1 MKIRDAKS
9 EMFSIFSEVWGP
21 TGYQVRYDDVAV
33 PAGQP
38 VIPVGDKPWA
48 KVTIRHEDGGTTSL
62 AGTTGKRRYTAV
74 GFIVVQLFAPS
85 GKGHSEL
92 YDLADKLLDAYV
104 KLRPHNYVGYSQQR
118 IKEVTSTSASA
129 QVNFITDFNYE
140 SAR

>member
-9 EMFSIFSEVWGP
+9 EMLSIFAEVWGP
-21 TGYQVRYDDVAV
+21 TGFEVRYDDVAV
-33 PAGQP
+33 PNGTP

-62 AGTTGKRRYTAV
+62 AGTTGQRRYEAV
-74 GFIVVQLFAPS
+74 GYIVVQLFAPS
-85 GKGHSEL
+85 GKGHSVI
-92 YDLADKLLDAYV
+92 YDLADELLNAYV
-104 KLRPHNYVGYSQQR
+104 KLRPHNCVGYSHQR

-129 QVNFITDFNYE
+129 QVNFITDFSYE